1 MAARAQQPFTDVRD
15 LCLRARLDEK
25 ARNALAEAGA
35 LQALTGH
42 RHAAR
47 WEVAGIERQRPLLP
61 GSPDEDAIVLPAP
74 AIAEDLLADYRATG
88 LTLGTHPLSLLRERL
103 RRQRVLDSRQL
114 QALPHGRAA
123 RACGIVTQ
131 RQRPGTA
138 SGVVFVTLEDEHG
151 MVNVVVW
158 PQVAQEQR
166 KALLGATLMGVQ
178 GRWEQVDGVR
188 HLIARDLH
196 DLSHLLGGLRPDSRD
211 FH

>member
-1 MAARAQQPFTDVRD
+1 M
-15 LCLRARLDEK
+15 
-25 ARNALAEAGA
+25 
-35 LQALTGH
+35 
-42 RHAAR
+42 
-47 WEVAGIERQRPLLP
+47 AGIERQRPLLP